1 MNYQEDIFKKAS
13 VIIIEKYEKYEDIPD
28 IYKFLYKTYIH
39 DTIGKKRKNIN
50 LDE

>member
-1 MNYQEDIFKKAS
+1 MNYQKDIFKKAS

-28 IYKFLYKTYIH
+28 IYKFLYKTYIP
-39 DTIGKKRKNIN
+39 DSIGKKRKNIN